1 MSPVHSLLSSSIS
14 FLFKKWWMSLA
25 LLGGSGHLGSGSGDD
40 DDDLERRA
48 GGAEHLGNDLCG
60 GSIDAASEAVVL
72 AQAATSTGSKQAA
85 VYSIV
90 WGEGSDF

>member
-1 MSPVHSLLSSSIS
+1 
-14 FLFKKWWMSLA
+14 MSLA
-25 LLGGSGHLGSGSGDD
+25 LLGGSGHLGSGSGD

-72 AQAATSTGSKQAA
+72 AQAATSTASKLRCT
-85 VYSIV
+85 VLS
-90 WGEGSDF
+90 GERVAIFSLPFSS

>member
-1 MSPVHSLLSSSIS
+1 MSSVHSLLSSSIS

-25 LLGGSGHLGSGSGDD
+25 LLGGSGHLGSGSRD

>member
-1 MSPVHSLLSSSIS
+1 
-14 FLFKKWWMSLA
+14 MSLA
-25 LLGGSGHLGSGSGDD
+25 LLGGSGHLGSGSRD

-72 AQAATSTGSKQAA
+72 AQAATSTASKLRCT
-85 VYSIV
+85 VLS
-90 WGEGSDF
+90 GERVAIFSLPLSS

>member
-1 MSPVHSLLSSSIS
+1 MSSVHSLLSSSIS

-25 LLGGSGHLGSGSGDD
+25 LLGGSGHLGSGSRD

-60 GSIDAASEAVVL
+60 GSIDAASEAVL